1 MNFFSENR
9 TIKILII
16 IAIVSLP
23 IFLSIGFGKIKLGS
37 IFTKTSTQP
46 TPTPAAVAPSKIY
59 LYCPSVADFC
69 TKGIPIQ
76 QNKKNL
82 GFGGKLPAGTPALAA
97 FNGRVIGGTTVISS
111 KTGKETINTITLIDA
126 TSNTTAIYYFKGDT
140 LVNTGSVKVGT
151 KLATITQNITTYN
164 TSLLFQLYTGS
175 PADTAPQL
183 LKPNSFLIAK

>member
-9 TIKILII
+9 TIKILVIV
-16 IAIVSLP
+16 AIVSLP

-37 IFTKTSTQP
+37 IFTRITTQP
-46 TPTPAAVAPSKIY
+46 KPAPSAVIPSKIY

-76 QNKKNL
+76 QDKKIL
-82 GFGGKLPAGTPALAA
+82 GFGGKLTSGTPILAA
-97 FNGRVIGGTTVISS
+97 FNGRVVVGTAAIDS
-111 KTGKETINTITLIDA
+111 KTGKEIVNTLTLINTDA
-126 TSNTTAIYYFKGDT
+126 STTAIYYFKGDT
-140 LVNTGSVKVGT
+140 LVNTSLVKVGT
-151 KLATITQNITTYN
+151 KLATTGQNMTTYN

-175 PADTAPQL
+175 PTGSTPQL